1 VEGGLQP
8 ALSVWQLAPPCDRCR
23 LPSRRRI
30 DFLSGLRMVAPSAD
44 GLNLVVDQHH
54 PEKVR
59 QLLDTGSNDTEAR
72 QVRSARRQG
81 HSIY

>member
-1 VEGGLQP
+1 
-8 ALSVWQLAPPCDRCR
+8 
-23 LPSRRRI
+23 
-30 DFLSGLRMVAPSAD
+30 VAPSAD